1 MRLRLLLAI
10 ACGAL
15 LLAAPVAH
23 AARGM
28 EVAISD
34 EDAMVTGQT
43 GNPLVA
49 YQAAQA
55 LNATRMRILVQWSRV
70 SDANQSSPSANP
82 DYNWGPIDN
91 AVDAAALYGMRTQL
105 ALTGPAP
112 NYAAGLYKNLRIVRP
127 DPKLYAN
134 FVRAAAEH
142 FKGRVD
148 RYSIWNEPNYPA
160 WIAPQSESPKIYR
173 ALYTAGYDAVK
184 SVDPAAQVL
193 IGETVPYG
201 GTANGKRLGLA
212 TAPLKW
218 LRAVACVDAQYKR
231 VGNCTPLKADGYA
244 HHPYEFT
251 EAPTAKSFPGADN
264 APIQTLGRL
273 RTALDKLARAHALST
288 PKGKALTIY
297 LTESGYFVTGARKV
311 AAAKRARWLPESFQV
326 ATQAGPGEGDAP
338 IQRLCPQ
345 HVDVHDGAVHLG
357 RLAAAGVQDA
367 AELDEGR
374 GQEAAHQAQ
383 QRADPAAGA
392 AGRHAAPDPER
403 HGHQRGRQHAR
414 RRLGAERR
422 RWQHAPGRGRLD
434 VGRRELLGRH
444 ERPAGGQHHAAEPRT
459 ADVQRH
465 PDRSGL
471 PPCLSV
477 NPLRSCGL

>member
-1 MRLRLLLAI
+1 MPSTPRRCT
-10 ACGAL
+10 AC
-15 LLAAPVAH
+15 AH
-23 AARGM
+23 
-28 EVAISD
+28 
-34 EDAMVTGQT
+34 
-43 GNPLVA
+43 
-49 YQAAQA
+49 
-55 LNATRMRILVQWSRV
+55 
-70 SDANQSSPSANP
+70 
-82 DYNWGPIDN
+82 
-91 AVDAAALYGMRTQL
+91 QL

-112 NYAAGLYKNLRIVRP
+112 NYAAGLCKNLRIVRP

-160 WIAPQSESPKIYR
+160 WIAPQSESPKLYR

-273 RTALDKLARAHALST
+273 RAALDKLARAHALST
-288 PKGKALTIY
+288 PKGKALSIY

-311 AAAKRARWLPESFQV
+311 AAAEARTLAAGVLPGGGE
-326 ATQAGPGEGDAP
+326 AGPGEGDAP
-338 IQRLCPQ
+338 VQRLCPARRRSRR
-345 HVDVHDGAVHLG
+345 GCSPW
-357 RLAAAGVQDA
+357 RLAASGIQDA

-374 GQEAAHQAQ
+374 GQEAAHQARNSGPIQ
-383 QRADPAAGA
+383 LPARPG
-392 AGRHAAPDPER
+392 GTPLPTPSGTGTSGGGSTPGGGSAPSGGGGSTPP
-403 HGHQRGRQHAR
+403 GG
-414 RRLGAERR
+414 GGSTSGGGSSSGGTS
-422 RWQHAPGRGRLD
+422 AP
-434 VGRRELLGRH
+434 
-444 ERPAGGQHHAAEPRT
+444 PAGSTTQPSPAPPT
-459 ADVQRH
+459 C
-465 PDRSGL
+465 SGIQIGPVCL
-471 PPCLSV
+471 PV
-477 NPLRSCGL
+477 

>member
-15 LLAAPVAH
+15 LLGAPVAH

-70 SDANQSSPSANP
+70 SDASQSSPSANP

-112 NYAAGLYKNLRIVRP
+112 NYAAGLYKNLRILRP

-173 ALYTAGYDAVK
+173 ALYTAGYDAIK

-218 LRAVACVDAQYKR
+218 LRAVACVDARYKR

-244 HHPYEFT
+244 HHP
-251 EAPTAKSFPGADN
+251 
-264 APIQTLGRL
+264 
-273 RTALDKLARAHALST
+273 
-288 PKGKALTIY
+288 
-297 LTESGYFVTGARKV
+297 
-311 AAAKRARWLPESFQV
+311 
-326 ATQAGPGEGDAP
+326 
-338 IQRLCPQ
+338 
-345 HVDVHDGAVHLG
+345 
-357 RLAAAGVQDA
+357 
-367 AELDEGR
+367 
-374 GQEAAHQAQ
+374 
-383 QRADPAAGA
+383 
-392 AGRHAAPDPER
+392 
-403 HGHQRGRQHAR
+403 
-414 RRLGAERR
+414 
-422 RWQHAPGRGRLD
+422 
-434 VGRRELLGRH
+434 
-444 ERPAGGQHHAAEPRT
+444 
-459 ADVQRH
+459 
-465 PDRSGL
+465 
-471 PPCLSV
+471 
-477 NPLRSCGL
+477 